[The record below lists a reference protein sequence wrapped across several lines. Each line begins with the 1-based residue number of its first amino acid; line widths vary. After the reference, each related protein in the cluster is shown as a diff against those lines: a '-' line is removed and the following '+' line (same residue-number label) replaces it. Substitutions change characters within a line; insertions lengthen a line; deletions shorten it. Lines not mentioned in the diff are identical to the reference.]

1 MNGLISITET
11 TTTDEIRAALDQ
23 MSWNGGKEILN
34 IF

>member
-11 TTTDEIRAALDQ
+11 TTTDEIRAVLDQ